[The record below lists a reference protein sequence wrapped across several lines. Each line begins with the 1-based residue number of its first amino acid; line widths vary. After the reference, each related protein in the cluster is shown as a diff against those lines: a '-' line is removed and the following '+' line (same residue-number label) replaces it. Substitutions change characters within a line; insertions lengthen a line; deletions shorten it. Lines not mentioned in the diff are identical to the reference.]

1 MQGSMNPKRFIF
13 FPKKLVPCSVTT
25 SNQTIL
31 SVVFNTWLN
40 VGIKS
45 FTQFRACSTPFKE
58 CRVDFLE
65 KGIQLLQVT
74 KRPFL

>member
-13 FPKKLVPCSVTT
+13 FPKKLVPCSVTE

-40 VGIKS
+40 VRIKS
-45 FTQFRACSTPFKE
+45 FTQFKACSTPFKE
-58 CRVDFLE
+58 C
-65 KGIQLLQVT
+65 
-74 KRPFL
+74 